1 MKRLGLTTAL
11 ERLQDLKEEYAVEI
25 REKYEH
31 KAKSCITCETKGA
44 CCLDAHFVN
53 VHITQLE
60 AAAITR
66 VLSRL
71 SDDKQAEIYSR
82 TESAISKYGLS
93 DEGDSF
99 AKTYACPLFEPAIGC
114 LVHAEGKA
122 LPCITH
128 ACYERQEDLPPDSV
142 QAEREHSVES
152 LNRAVYGDRVQWLP
166 LPVAIRR
173 Q

>member
-53 VHITQLE
+53 VHITRLE

-71 SDDKQAEIYSR
+71 PEDKQAEFYLR
-82 TESAISKYGLS
+82 VESAIEKYGLNNE
-93 DEGDSF
+93 DDSF

-114 LVHAEGKA
+114 LVHAEGKP

-142 QAEREHSVES
+142 QAERERSVES

>member
-1 MKRLGLTTAL
+1 MKRLSETKAL
-11 ERLQDLKEEYAVEI
+11 EKLREIKSDYQQLIRSDYEY
-25 REKYEH
+25 R
-31 KAKSCITCETKGA
+31 AKSCITCETKGA

-53 VHITQLE
+53 VHITRLE

-82 TESAISKYGLS
+82 TESAIRKYGLS

-114 LVHAEGKA
+114 LAHAEGKP
-122 LPCITH
+122 LPCIAH
-128 ACYERQEDLPPDSV
+128 ACYERPEDLPPDSL
-142 QAEREHSVES
+142 QDERERCVES
-152 LNRAVYGDRVQWLP
+152 LNHAVYGESPRWLP

>member
-11 ERLQDLKEEYAVEI
+11 EQLQDLKDEYAAEI
-25 REKYEH
+25 RKNYES
-31 KAKSCITCETKGA
+31 KAKSCLTCETKGA

-53 VHITQLE
+53 VHITRLE
-60 AAAITR
+60 GAAITR

-71 SDDKQAEIYSR
+71 QEDKQAEVYSR
-82 TESAISKYGLS
+82 IESAIDKYGLNN
-93 DEGDSF
+93 EGDSF
-99 AKTYACPLFEPAIGC
+99 AKTYACPLFEPAVGC
-114 LVHAEGKA
+114 LVHAEGKP

-128 ACYERQEDLPPDSV
+128 ACYERPEDLPPDSL
-142 QAEREHSVES
+142 QAERERRVES
-152 LNRAVYGDRVQWLP
+152 LNRAVYGEPPGWLP

>member
-1 MKRLGLTTAL
+1 MKRLGLTAAL
-11 ERLQDLKEEYAVEI
+11 ERLQDLKKEYTIEI

-31 KAKSCITCETKGA
+31 KAKSCITCDTKGA

-53 VHITQLE
+53 VHITRLE
-60 AAAITR
+60 AAEIRR

-71 SDDKQAEIYSR
+71 PEQKQAEVYAR
-82 TESAISKYGLS
+82 VETAIDKYGLNNG
-93 DEGDSF
+93 GDSF
-99 AKTYACPLFEPAIGC
+99 AKTYACPLFEPAVGC
-114 LVHAEGKA
+114 LVHAEGKP

-142 QAEREHSVES
+142 QAEREQGVES
-152 LNRAVYGDRVQWLP
+152 LNSAVYGNRVQWQP